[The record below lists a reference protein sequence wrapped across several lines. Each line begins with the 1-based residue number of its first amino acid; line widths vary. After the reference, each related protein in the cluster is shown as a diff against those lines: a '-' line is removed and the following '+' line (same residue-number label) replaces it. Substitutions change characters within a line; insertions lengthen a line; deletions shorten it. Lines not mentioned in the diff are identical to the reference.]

1 MNLMPY
7 IMKFSSSNHILNIY
21 VQLSITSDVLHLVL
35 CPGSI
40 LPVHPD
46 AVKDDG
52 EFHVEDEV
60 DDTSKRGN
68 YHLSSL
74 VM

>member
-1 MNLMPY
+1 MRSQSTLN
-7 IMKFSSSNHILNIY
+7 LNI
-21 VQLSITSDVLHLVL
+21 DWVL